1 MLHKTAIA
9 ERSPCPSRRVMQTI
23 MGCDSAAFL
32 YMIFHRFKVVTV
44 RVYIQ
49 LYSPF
54 TQPQNKY
61 GTIIERKKQE
71 KKTNKSVIHSILTIF
86 A

>member
-1 MLHKTAIA
+1 
-9 ERSPCPSRRVMQTI
+9 MQTV

-32 YMIFHRFKVVTV
+32 YMIFNRFKVVTV

-54 TQPQNKY
+54 TQPQNKH

-86 A
+86 AET